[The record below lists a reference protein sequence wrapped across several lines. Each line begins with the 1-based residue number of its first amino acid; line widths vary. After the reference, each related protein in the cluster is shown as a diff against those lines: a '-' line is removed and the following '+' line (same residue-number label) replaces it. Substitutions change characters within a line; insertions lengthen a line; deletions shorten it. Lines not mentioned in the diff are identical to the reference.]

1 MPDDIAAAGLMIYIL
16 YSFMG
21 DALGSQLNVADDFQP
36 RIRTVEL
43 SDSMK
48 ELFAQAGLQ
57 PEEIARRKRQMR

>member
-48 ELFAQAGLQ
+48 ELLHRRGCSQKRS
-57 PEEIARRKRQMR
+57 ARRKRQMR